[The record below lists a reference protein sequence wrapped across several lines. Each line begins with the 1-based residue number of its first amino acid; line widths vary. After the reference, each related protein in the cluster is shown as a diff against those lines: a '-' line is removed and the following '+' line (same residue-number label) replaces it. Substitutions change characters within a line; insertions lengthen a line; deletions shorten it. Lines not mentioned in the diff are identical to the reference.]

1 MLNIMAVVKLTKCTF
16 DEWNELQKDE
26 DMDSLWCRDV
36 KVAKV
41 DDHTAIVCMEVF
53 DRHLMETLFSDPAMK
68 EATETYGI
76 EHTFYELKPASTP

>member
-1 MLNIMAVVKLTKCTF
+1 MPNIMAVVKLTKCTF

-53 DRHLMETLFSDPAMK
+53 VA
-68 EATETYGI
+68 I
-76 EHTFYELKPASTP
+76 